1 MNNLEIIMNR
11 VVEIRAQLTK
21 YLAII
26 NNPLKNNNFT
36 EEDLENLKTFRDEL
50 PSLKNKFLLEAN
62 TNDVDENSIIMFLDT
77 IKRLETQLYEII
89 ELNNLFV

>member
-1 MNNLEIIMNR
+1 MNELEIIMNR
-11 VVEIRAQLTK
+11 VVEIRTQLSK

-26 NNPLKNNNFT
+26 NHPLKNNNIT
-36 EEDLENLKTFRDEL
+36 EEDLENLKTFKNEL
-50 PSLKNKFLLEAN
+50 PSLKSKFLLEAN
-62 TNDVDENSIIMFLDT
+62 INNVDENSIIMFLDT

>member
-1 MNNLEIIMNR
+1 MNELELIMNR
-11 VVEIRAQLTK
+11 VVEIRAKLTK

-26 NNPLKNNNFT
+26 NHPFKNNDFT
-36 EEDLENLKTFRDEL
+36 EEDLENLKIFRDEL

>member
-1 MNNLEIIMNR
+1 MNELEIIMNR
-11 VVEIRAQLTK
+11 VVEIRTQLSK

-26 NNPLKNNNFT
+26 NHPLKNNNIT
-36 EEDLENLKTFRDEL
+36 EEDLENLKTFKDEL
-50 PSLKNKFLLEAN
+50 PSLKSNFLLEAN
-62 TNDVDENSIIMFLDT
+62 INNVDENSIIMFLDT